1 MDRKSK
7 TKVVAGT
14 IGALALA
21 VAVGAT
27 GAVAAS
33 RALSAN
39 ESSQAV
45 IDDAADQL
53 GVESSDLSDA
63 LKQGLKNRIDE
74 AVEAGRLTEEQ
85 GETLKER
92 IDSSEVPPVFGG
104 LGHHGFGLDHP
115 GHLGGLDAAATYLG
129 LTEAE
134 LHEQLRDG
142 KTLAEVAQDEG
153 KSVSGLVD
161 AMVAAAEERID
172 EAVED
177 GRLNEDRAVEL
188 KQELGERMTDL
199 VEGELPDRPFG
210 RPGFEFG
217 PGPGGFE
224 QGPRDFRGPQ
234 A

>member
-1 MDRKSK
+1 MDRKTK

-14 IGALALA
+14 VGALVLA
-21 VAVGAT
+21 VAVGAA

-39 ESSQAV
+39 EQSQAV
-45 IDDAADQL
+45 IDDAAGQL
-53 GVESSDLSDA
+53 GIESSELSDA
-63 LKQGLKNRIDE
+63 LKQALKNRVDE

-85 GETLKER
+85 GERLKER
-92 IDSSEVPPVFGG
+92 IDSDEMPLLFGG
-104 LGHHGFGLDHP
+104 FGQHFGHP
-115 GHLGGLDAAATYLG
+115 GHFGGLDAAATYLG

-134 LHEQLRDG
+134 LRDQLRDG
-142 KTLAEVAQDEG
+142 KTLAGVARDEG
-153 KSVSGLVD
+153 KPVAGLVD

-177 GRLNEDRAVEL
+177 GRLDEDRAVEL
-188 KQELGERMTDL
+188 KQGLEEHMTDL

-210 RPGFEFG
+210 RRGFGFG
-217 PGPGGFE
+217 PGGLEHGPPGLR
-224 QGPRDFRGPQ
+224 GPR

>member
-1 MDRKSK
+1 MDRK
-7 TKVVAGT
+7 TKIKVIAGAV
-14 IGALALA
+14 GALVLA
-21 VAVGAT
+21 VAVGAA

-53 GVESSDLSDA
+53 GIESSALSDA
-63 LKQGLKNRIDE
+63 LKQALKNRVDE

-85 GETLKER
+85 GQRLKER
-92 IDSSEVPPVFGG
+92 IDSAETPPLFGG
-104 LGHHGFGLDHP
+104 FGHHGFGFDRP

-142 KTLAEVAQDEG
+142 KTLAEVARDEG
-153 KSVSGLVD
+153 KSVVGLVD

-177 GRLNEDRAVEL
+177 GRLDEDRAAEL
-188 KQELGERMTDL
+188 TQALEERMTDL
-199 VEGELPDRPFG
+199 VEGELPDRRFG
-210 RPGFEFG
+210 RPGF
-217 PGPGGFE
+217 GPGGFDHGPRDS
-224 QGPRDFRGPQ
+224 QGPR